1 MSRNRNRSIAIS
13 SDLRSE
19 PVRHDKFNDKA
30 RLNQTEAHALA
41 LLLLAADEQGLGSQ
55 VTRLR
60 ERRFRLPDGQGN
72 IATGDLVETSV
83 EPEQRHLRCVFAMAD
98 NRALIYT
105 LKLDQ
110 SELDFFQAD
119 PWRHSGAR
127 H

>member
-1 MSRNRNRSIAIS
+1 M
-13 SDLRSE
+13 
-19 PVRHDKFNDKA
+19 
-30 RLNQTEAHALA
+30 A
-41 LLLLAADEQGLGSQ
+41 LLLLAAEEQGLADQ
-55 VTRLR
+55 ITRLR
-60 ERRFRLPDGQGN
+60 ERRFSLPDGQGN

-110 SELDFFQAD
+110 AELDFFQAD
-119 PWRHSGAR
+119 PRRHSSAR